1 MIKEN
6 MKTKEAGTI
15 AKVNRKETMKNMIVL
30 LCDCLRYDHVTKE
43 ITPNIMRIAENG
55 LFYTNASTLG
65 TNTVTSMPYL
75 FSSSKK
81 YIPEQSLSTLLSK
94 SGYKTT
100 LVSTNW
106 FVYNKFFTE
115 WDEAVYYP
123 EFKKSS
129 LLGAKLNKMRN
140 VLGEVLYK
148 RFPLS
153 LKNLVV
159 SCYRFLSPYDL
170 PYMRAQDLLDIT
182 LKKMNRG
189 PYFIWTHLMDSH
201 LPYFPIKR
209 QHGQSKIFIQELTD
223 KLLDVIY
230 YGVKL
235 TNEEISFLK
244 QLYAENITE
253 MDEAIG
259 EFHSK
264 LPDDIILII
273 TADHGDEFGEHKQFS
288 HTQDK
293 FVPCLTH
300 VPLIVSGIGK
310 TGICDE
316 LITHSQFKE
325 LVCDLLEVA

>member
-1 MIKEN
+1 
-6 MKTKEAGTI
+6 
-15 AKVNRKETMKNMIVL
+15 MIVL
-30 LCDCLRYDHVTKE
+30 LCDCLRYDHVNEE

-81 YIPEQSLSTLLSK
+81 YIPEQSISTMLSK

-106 FVYNKFFTE
+106 YVYNKFFME
-115 WDEAVYYP
+115 WDDAVYYP

-129 LLGAKLNKMRN
+129 LLGAKLNRMRN
-140 VLGEVLYK
+140 ILGESLYK
-148 RFPLS
+148 HFPLS
-153 LKNLVV
+153 VKNLVV
-159 SCYRFLSPYDL
+159 SCYRFLSPYSL

-182 LKKMNRG
+182 LKKMNCS

-201 LPYFPIKR
+201 LPYFPVKR
-209 QHGQSKIFIQELTD
+209 QQRASRIRVEKLAD
-223 KLLDVIY
+223 KLLDAIY

-235 TNEEISFLK
+235 TKAEISLLK

-259 EFHSK
+259 AFHSK
-264 LPDDIILII
+264 LPDNTILII
-273 TADHGDEFGEHKQFS
+273 TADHGDEFGEHSQFS

-293 FVPCLTH
+293 FVSCLTH
-300 VPLIVSGIGK
+300 VPLIISGVDKSGV
-310 TGICDE
+310 CDE
-316 LITHSQFKE
+316 PITHLQFKE
-325 LVCDLLEVA
+325 LVCGLLEVA